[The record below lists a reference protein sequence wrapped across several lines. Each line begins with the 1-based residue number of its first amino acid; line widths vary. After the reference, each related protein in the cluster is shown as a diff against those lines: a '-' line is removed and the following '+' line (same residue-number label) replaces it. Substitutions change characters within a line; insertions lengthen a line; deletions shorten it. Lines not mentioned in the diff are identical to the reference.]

1 MVKEVIHVANISRE
15 GHRQRMR
22 ETFLASGGEGM
33 HDHNLLE
40 LLLTYAIPRRDV
52 KDLAYTLLNE
62 FGTLENVFAAKEKQ
76 LCAVNGVGQNTA
88 VLITL
93 VKDLQ
98 IRCAKSKN
106 KNIKSLSS
114 SDLAAEYFENL
125 LADQSKEKFL
135 LVSLDNS
142 NRLIAC
148 HTIAEGDINHIDIN
162 PRDIMETVLLD
173 NASRVLIAH
182 NHPAGG
188 AEPSANDVDL
198 TLNVRNILSSV
209 NVKLTDHIIVGE
221 RETLSMRSTQRFS
234 RYFTKENQ
242 LDYNR

>member
-1 MVKEVIHVANISRE
+1 MEDHKS
-15 GHRQRMR
+15 GHRNRLKAKYI
-22 ETFLASGGEGM
+22 ENSA
-33 HDHNLLE
+33 NLVYDYEALE

-52 KDLAYTLLNE
+52 KPIAKALLE
-62 FGTLENVFAAKEKQ
+62 HFGTLENVFAAKEKQ

-114 SDLAAEYFENL
+114 SDLASEYFENL